1 MINGLQWFT
10 IGLEKV
16 FLPKTYEQ
24 SKVNINMRIIWIG
37 NRADVAYVAP
47 TAVFTRS
54 QDRLPAVA
62 GAEAGSSPEAEEGNL
77 HLLVLHHTGAALL
90 LDIVAAALAE
100 VAGAPQ
106 DP

>member
-1 MINGLQWFT
+1 
-10 IGLEKV
+10 
-16 FLPKTYEQ
+16 
-24 SKVNINMRIIWIG
+24 MRIIWIG
-37 NRADVAYVAP
+37 NRADHADVANFKSDA
-47 TAVFTRS
+47 AALFFTRS

-62 GAEAGSSPEAEEGNL
+62 GAEAGSSPGAEEGNL
-77 HLLVLHHTGAALL
+77 HQLVLHHTGAALL

>member
-37 NRADVAYVAP
+37 NLKD
-47 TAVFTRS
+47 S
-54 QDRLPAVA
+54 LEIIQ
-62 GAEAGSSPEAEEGNL
+62 SIPEKE
-77 HLLVLHHTGAALL
+77 
-90 LDIVAAALAE
+90 I
-100 VAGAPQ
+100 
-106 DP
+106 